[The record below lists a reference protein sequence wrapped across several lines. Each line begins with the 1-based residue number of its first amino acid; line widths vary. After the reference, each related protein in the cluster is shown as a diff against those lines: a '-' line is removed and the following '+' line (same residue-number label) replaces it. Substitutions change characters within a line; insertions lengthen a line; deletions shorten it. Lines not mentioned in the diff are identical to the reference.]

1 MKLVTHISSITNAYN
16 FAKNF
21 KKSFSSNSY
30 NSNEKFIKFINK
42 KKLYEIKI
50 DDVVY
55 FLKDENDFMNLYY
68 YAASL
73 ESLNATLPKLLDYLN
88 NEILVVDLIS
98 KTELC
103 KEKQIFELNKFN
115 IYTSLVRMNSFELVV
130 QNSEIHDSTIRSAM
144 NDEVDLIANLLYNNF
159 DPKAEHLPDVD
170 EITTWIKSERIIVSV
185 LNKKIVGFIIY
196 DLYST
201 TLYLRY
207 WFVDPLHRN
216 LKIGSKLFRE
226 FRNRGKNTSRQLFW
240 VIRSNE
246 NAIKRY
252 LHYGFKE
259 ENMYNYV
266 LINNNENYEKYAE

>member
-21 KKSFSSNSY
+21 KKIFSSNCY

-88 NEILVVDLIS
+88 NKILVVDLIS

-115 IYTSLVRMNSFELVV
+115 IYTSLVRMNSFEAVE
-130 QNSEIHDSTIRSAM
+130 QNSLIHDSTIRSAM

-185 LNKKIVGFIIY
+185 LNQKIVGFIIY

-240 VIRSNE
+240 VIRSNQ

>member
-1 MKLVTHISSITNAYN
+1 M
-16 FAKNF
+16 
-21 KKSFSSNSY
+21 
-30 NSNEKFIKFINK
+30 
-42 KKLYEIKI
+42 
-50 DDVVY
+50 
-55 FLKDENDFMNLYY
+55 
-68 YAASL
+68 
-73 ESLNATLPKLLDYLN
+73 
-88 NEILVVDLIS
+88 
-98 KTELC
+98 
-103 KEKQIFELNKFN
+103 
-115 IYTSLVRMNSFELVV
+115 
-130 QNSEIHDSTIRSAM
+130 
-144 NDEVDLIANLLYNNF
+144 
-159 DPKAEHLPDVD
+159 
-170 EITTWIKSERIIVSV
+170 SV
-185 LNKKIVGFIIY
+185 LNQKIVGFIIY

-240 VIRSNE
+240 VIRSNQ